1 MKRFLV
7 STFSL
12 LTLAGSALAVQT
24 VSVGR
29 AAGTYLESDHAGEF
43 RLTLHGDP
51 TPGLIRER
59 PFQSFCIEREVD
71 VQSIPVMTYDVTI
84 SRRIS
89 STERALTPEAAY
101 LYYSFIRETLVNDY
115 DYDLGPGR
123 ETSARV
129 LQAAIWFVQGQGGS
143 LLDLLNVDANW
154 DQVDGNS
161 SEYARANAFVA
172 EAQNSGWT
180 SMGDVRV
187 LNLASLQGTG
197 ENEDGQ
203 DMLVLL
209 VPAPGAVALG
219 AVGLAMLGCLRRRSR
234 F

>member
-12 LTLAGSALAVQT
+12 LALAGSALAVQT

-29 AAGTYLESDHAGEF
+29 MAGTYLDSDHAGEF
-43 RLTLHGDP
+43 RLMLHGDP
-51 TPGLIRER
+51 IAGGIPER
-59 PFQSFCIEREVD
+59 SFQSFCIEREVD
-71 VQSIPVMTYDVTI
+71 VQSIPAMTYDVTI

-89 STERALTPEAAY
+89 STNQALAPEAAY
-101 LYYSFIRETLVNDY
+101 LYYSFVRGTLVNDY

-129 LQAAIWFVQGQGGS
+129 LQAAIWFVQGEDRN
-143 LLDLLNVDANW
+143 LLDLLNVDPGW
-154 DQVDGNS
+154 DQVEGNS
-161 SEYARANAFVA
+161 SEYARASAFVT

-180 SMGDVRV
+180 SVEDVRV
-187 LNLASLQGTG
+187 LNLALLQGLG
-197 ENEDGQ
+197 QDEDGQ

-219 AVGLAMLGCLRRRSR
+219 AVGLAMLGFLRRRSR

>member
-12 LTLAGSALAVQT
+12 LTLAGSALGVQT

-29 AAGTYLESDHAGEF
+29 AAGTYSESDHAGEF
-43 RLTLHGDP
+43 RLTLYGDP
-51 TPGLIRER
+51 TPGLIGER
-59 PFQSFCIEREVD
+59 PFQSFCIEREID
-71 VQSIPVMTYDVTI
+71 VQSIPAMTYDVTI

-89 STERALTPEAAY
+89 STERTLTPEAAY
-101 LYYSFIRETLVNDY
+101 LYYSFIRGTLVNDY
-115 DYDLGPGR
+115 NYDLGPGR

-129 LQAAIWFVQGQGGS
+129 LQAAIWLVQGQSGS
-143 LLDLLNVDANW
+143 LLDLLTVDANW
-154 DQVDGNS
+154 DQVDGSS
-161 SEYARANAFVA
+161 SEYARASAFVA

-180 SMGDVRV
+180 SIGDVHV

-209 VPAPGAVALG
+209 VPAPGAIALG